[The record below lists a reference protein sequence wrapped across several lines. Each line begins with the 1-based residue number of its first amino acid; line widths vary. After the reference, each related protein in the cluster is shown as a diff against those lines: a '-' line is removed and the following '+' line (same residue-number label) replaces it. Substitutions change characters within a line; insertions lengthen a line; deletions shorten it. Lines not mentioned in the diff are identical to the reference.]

1 MTMAPPSGA
10 DDEAVHPFR
19 LQVPQVQLDD
29 LAKRL
34 ANTRWPQQV
43 PGTSW
48 EMGTPVGYLR
58 DLVDYWQSGSDWRAA
73 EAELNTF
80 PQFSTVI
87 DGATVRFLHV
97 RSPEPGATPAIMTH
111 GWPGSVVEF
120 LDVIGPLTD
129 PAAHG
134 GDPRDAIHLV
144 LPHIPGFGL
153 SGPTPDA
160 GWDVPRIARAWAKL
174 MRRLGY
180 TRYLAQGGDW
190 GYAITMQLAAIDAE
204 HVLGIHLNTLL
215 TPPPSDPQQ
224 AKNLTADD
232 QARLNRVLEASADMS
247 GYAAIQGTRPQTLAY
262 ALTDSPVG
270 QLAWIA
276 EKLHDWADPSN
287 LSGPVSRDRLLT
299 NVMLYWL
306 TGTAGS
312 SARLY
317 YERAHRAEPTS
328 TPRPSTPVGVAAFG
342 GDVAKPVRRLAEQ
355 QLTITHWSELPVG
368 GHFAALEQPELFVQD
383 LQAFLRQHPPA
394 LHS

>member
-1 MTMAPPSGA
+1 
-10 DDEAVHPFR
+10 
-19 LQVPQVQLDD
+19 
-29 LAKRL
+29 
-34 ANTRWPQQV
+34 
-43 PGTSW
+43 
-48 EMGTPVGYLR
+48 
-58 DLVDYWQSGSDWRAA
+58 
-73 EAELNTF
+73 
-80 PQFSTVI
+80 
-87 DGATVRFLHV
+87 
-97 RSPEPGATPAIMTH
+97 
-111 GWPGSVVEF
+111 
-120 LDVIGPLTD
+120 
-129 PAAHG
+129 
-134 GDPRDAIHLV
+134 
-144 LPHIPGFGL
+144 
-153 SGPTPDA
+153 
-160 GWDVPRIARAWAKL
+160 

-224 AKNLTADD
+224 AKNLTAED

-276 EKLHDWADPSN
+276 EKFHDWADPSN
-287 LSGPVSRDRLLT
+287 PVSRDRLLT

-328 TPRPSTPVGVAAFG
+328 TPRPSTPVGVAVFG

-355 QLTITHWSELPVG
+355 QLTITHWSELPAG